1 MKPSQRY
8 RLNRLASIL
17 VTPER
22 FSGNWFSTT
31 VRLPPNTV
39 VMRTEDF
46 TRLLRETEP
55 YDLRAA
61 VTASNLWPLGPLP
74 IPPTRSPLERE

>member
-22 FSGNWFSTT
+22 FGDDWLAT
-31 VRLPPNTV
+31 VRTVGLPPNTV
-39 VMRTEDF
+39 AMRTEDF

-55 YDLRAA
+55 YDLRRA
-61 VTASNLWPLGPLP
+61 VTASNLWPTDP
-74 IPPTRSPLERE
+74 RKEN